1 MVILPVILNALKLLA
16 VENESL
22 TPSNC
27 NAFPKGWLQS
37 TTLITAVAVQPLAA
51 V

>member
-1 MVILPVILNALKLLA
+1 MFNAFKLDA
-16 VENESL
+16 VENESS

-27 NAFPKGWLQS
+27 KAFPKGWLQS